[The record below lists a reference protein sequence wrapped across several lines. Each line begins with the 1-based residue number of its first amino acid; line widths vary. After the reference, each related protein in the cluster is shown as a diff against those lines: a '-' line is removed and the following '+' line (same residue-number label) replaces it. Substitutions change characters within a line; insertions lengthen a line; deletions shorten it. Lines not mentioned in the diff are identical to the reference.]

1 MKKGIIYLC
10 KTAVKGVYKIG
21 RTDNLKSRKT
31 ILESNGYY
39 NVAGLNLIYAVE
51 TEDMNESE
59 KFIQELLASA
69 RIKKSELFIVDEG
82 AAITLLSKIGK
93 TVFPENSEVANSIKE
108 EAVEMVASGL
118 IPNGIYYCETKV
130 DGKEYKANLKM
141 QDNELYLLKGS
152 QICNDYTKLNN
163 SYKNVREQM
172 VVENEVLCE
181 DFEVSSVSSAA
192 SVVAGHMKN
201 GWDIWKDE
209 KGDKIEKYR

>member
-10 KTAVKGVYKIG
+10 RTAVKGVYKIG
-21 RTDNLKSRKT
+21 RTDNLKSRKA

-39 NVAGLNLIYAVE
+39 NVAGLSLIYAVE
-51 TEDMNESE
+51 TDDMNETE
-59 KFIQELLASA
+59 KFIQELLDSA

-82 AAITLLSKIGK
+82 AAITLLSKLGEI
-93 TVFPENSEVANSIKE
+93 VFPENAEVAKSVKE
-108 EAVEMVASGL
+108 EAEEMVASGL
-118 IPNGIYYCETKV
+118 IPNGIYYCDTKV

-152 QICNDYTKLNN
+152 QICSDYSRLNN

-172 VVENEVLCE
+172 VVENEILCE
-181 DFEVSSVSSAA
+181 DFEVASVSSAA

-201 GWDIWKDE
+201 GWDIWKDAN
-209 KGDKIEKYR
+209 GDKIEKYR